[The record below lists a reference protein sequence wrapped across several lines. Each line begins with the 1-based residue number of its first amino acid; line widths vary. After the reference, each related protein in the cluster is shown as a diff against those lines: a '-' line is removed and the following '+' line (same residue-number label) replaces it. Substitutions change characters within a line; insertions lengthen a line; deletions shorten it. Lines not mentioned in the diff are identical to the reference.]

1 MFSKL
6 LQERYLAPSW
16 SHLVDRLI
24 HGPIWQTY
32 KFGRPV
38 SVEET
43 ERLHWALENKIFIPA
58 GNTLTFNS
66 RMKSNAYTEKLRP
79 NCAIRSGIT
88 PEAAVRLWTEG
99 TGFGTTVEFPDDD
112 PVEHIQ
118 RLQDAWNKFRDP
130 EHRPKRGNMYVY
142 PANGK
147 YIQEFIRLKSTADV
161 ADRFPAFNIS
171 VGFPRFEDNV
181 RQNPDLVP
189 AIAEAAWKTGDPG
202 VVFLDRV
209 NDYAPLVHLNKTIKT
224 LVPCG
229 EQGMFDHESCT
240 LGSINLSADE
250 LRVPG
255 GLDISYTKLEQ
266 SIRTAV
272 RFLDNAVDVVQTTA
286 HTFNPYRRIGLGVMG
301 WADLLDRYGLKY
313 GSEESFAFATDLSQF
328 FGAIA
333 RHESGRLAL
342 ECRSAF
348 PAWYRER
355 ININF
360 HTERIDAL
368 ALTRYHRPDLAL
380 EIMQSRQ
387 RWGMRNI
394 SVTCIAPTGG
404 INLITG
410 NKGFSIEPAFKDA
423 AKMGYTEHIRM
434 ASAWQTGM
442 CNSVSKTIN
451 FPENAEVQD
460 FHEAITYARECN
472 LKALSM
478 YRLGSRKNQPM

>member
-6 LQERYLAPSW
+6 LQQRYLAPSW

-24 HGPIWQTY
+24 HGPIWQMY

-43 ERLHWALENKIFIPA
+43 ERLIWALENKVFIPA
-58 GNTLTFNS
+58 GNTLTFNAS
-66 RMKSNAYTEKLRP
+66 DKKYPYTQQLRP
-79 NCAIRSGIT
+79 NCAIKLGIT
-88 PEAAVRLWTEG
+88 PEAAVRLWSEG
-99 TGFGTTVEFPDDD
+99 TGFGTTVEYPDDD
-112 PVEHIQ
+112 PVEHIR
-118 RLQDAWNKFRDP
+118 RLQDAWNTFRDP

-147 YIQEFIRLKSTADV
+147 YIMEFIRLKSSADI
-161 ADRFPAFNIS
+161 ADKFPAFNIS
-171 VGFPRFEDNV
+171 VGFPNFEQNV
-181 RQNPDLVP
+181 HQNPDLVP

-209 NDYAPLVHLNKTIKT
+209 NDSAPLVHLNKTIKT

-229 EQGMFDHESCT
+229 EQGMFDNESCT
-240 LGSINLSADE
+240 LGSINLNADE
-250 LRVPG
+250 LFVG
-255 GLDISYTKLEQ
+255 NNTISYTKLEHA
-266 SIRTAV
+266 IRTAV

-301 WADLLDRYGLKY
+301 WADLLGRYGLAY
-313 GSEESFAFATDLSQF
+313 GSEQSHAFAADLSQF

-333 RHESGRLAL
+333 RHESGRLSL

-360 HTERIDAL
+360 DVERRDAL
-368 ALTRYHRPDLAL
+368 ILTRHHRPDLAF
-380 EIMQSRQ
+380 EIMRERQ
-387 RWGMRNI
+387 RWGMRNV

-410 NKGFSIEPAFKDA
+410 NKGFSIEPAFADA
-423 AKMGYTEHIRM
+423 AKLHFSTHIRM
-434 ASAWQTGM
+434 ASDWQSGM

-451 FPENAEVQD
+451 FCETSEPQD
-460 FHEAITYARECN
+460 FSEAILMAREYN